1 MRYAL
6 LPLLIAA
13 LLVGCEDR
21 PVVEDA
27 ELAEGTLGEE
37 VETVVEIDGEEY
49 VSYGDPLTVD
59 EDDFVALDPVAL
71 TEDLGTY
78 MNTVVR
84 VQGTVAQVC
93 QMKGCWLT
101 FETPAS
107 VPVRVQVPRDSAGYV
122 FTFPTD
128 LGAAEVVVEGM
139 VTADSTDVET
149 LRHFAEDEGRPQEEI
164 DAITE
169 PQQTVTLTARG
180 ALVKRAAPA
189 PETAPAQS

>member
-1 MRYAL
+1 MRYTL
-6 LPLLIAA
+6 LPLLFFA

-21 PVVEDA
+21 PVIEDA

-37 VETVVEIDGEEY
+37 VETVVELDGETY
-49 VSYGDPLTVD
+49 VSYGDPLRVD
-59 EDDFVALDPVAL
+59 DDGIVALDPVAL
-71 TEDLGTY
+71 TEALGTY
-78 MNTVVR
+78 ENTVVR

-128 LGAAEVVVEGM
+128 LGAADVIVEGT
-139 VTADSTDVET
+139 VTSDSTDVET
-149 LRHFAEDEGRPQEEI
+149 LRHFAEDEGRSQEEI

-169 PQQTVTLTARG
+169 PEQTVILTARG
-180 ALVKRAAPA
+180 ALVKRAAPV
-189 PETAPAQS
+189 TAPAQS